1 MTGIYKITNKIS
13 GNAYIGYAQ
22 NIEERWK
29 EHIRAS
35 KSDSRQS
42 NKILYLAFNK
52 YGIENFNFE
61 VLEECDRS
69 LLQKREI
76 YWIEYYNTFKNGYNM
91 TPGGD
96 GAYSVGE
103 NNVFAKLTEQDVI
116 FIRQS
121 YLDEKPKIDIY
132 RKYYENKISF
142 SGFEA
147 IWQGKNWKHIMPE
160 IYTQEKKEKHI
171 HRKLKGRVNVGE
183 ANPKSKLTEEQIYD
197 IINLLEKSK
206 KSQTQIAKDFGVSYN
221 TINFINRCLTWS
233 HLHNYTYNIRQE
245 YAKRKEGDA

>member
-160 IYTQEKKEKHI
+160 IYTQ
-171 HRKLKGRVNVGE
+171 
-183 ANPKSKLTEEQIYD
+183 
-197 IINLLEKSK
+197 
-206 KSQTQIAKDFGVSYN
+206 
-221 TINFINRCLTWS
+221 
-233 HLHNYTYNIRQE
+233 
-245 YAKRKEGDA
+245 